1 MQLRGYQSRA
11 SAFLAPRKLA
21 LCVCPAGGGKTLI
34 GADALDRASIPGD
47 VIGWACNTREQVEQ
61 GRKALA
67 SAGITP
73 AWVKCVAGIKAEDVQ
88 GLDFLVIDEAHHV
101 ATAVTWQAVFSAC
114 KGAIFALTATPPDD
128 LDVRMFWDG
137 IFGDNVITIPRD
149 EVQAGG
155 HLAKGRV
162 RMIDIDGKDQFRDE
176 IDRSVVVHLFE
187 YFSNWGN
194 LKNILRPFVQ
204 AKEFFTT
211 SALDALALAEKKY
224 FQKFEIETNRHK
236 WLATKKLVIGN
247 AERNAAAVAVCN
259 AEVSAGNTGLLLV
272 ESIEQGHAFA
282 AQIPGSV
289 MAYSRMGIKARRAC
303 IEGARDGSIKCMIA
317 TSLADEGLDIPRLS
331 FLVSTSCGKSS
342 RLAEQR
348 TGRVLRAFGGK
359 GEGRIYDWVDNGTPM
374 GRRNSLT
381 RRKVYKELGYEIET
395 MSKQDFTNQFL
406 F

>member
-1 MQLRGYQSRA
+1 LKLRPYQSRA

-34 GADALDRASIPGD
+34 AADALDRASIPGD

-61 GRKALA
+61 GKKALA

-88 GLDFLVIDEAHHV
+88 SLDFLVIDEAHHV

-114 KGAIFALTATPPDD
+114 KGTIFALTATPPDD

-162 RMIDIDGKDQFRDE
+162 TMIDIEDVNQYRDE
-176 IDRSVVVHLFE
+176 IDRTVVAHLFE

-194 LKNILRPFVQ
+194 LKNILRPFLE
-204 AKEFFTT
+204 AKEFFTQ
-211 SALDALALAEKKY
+211 SAIDALSLAEKKY
-224 FQKFEIETNRHK
+224 FQKFEIETNRAK

-247 AERNAAAVAVCN
+247 EARNDAAATVCN
-259 AEVSAGNTGLLLV
+259 IEVGRGKTGLLLV
-272 ESIEQGHAFA
+272 ESIEQGKAFA
-282 AQIPGSV
+282 EQIPGSV
-289 MAYSRMGIKARRAC
+289 LAYSRMGKKARAAC

-331 FLVSTSCGKSS
+331 FVVLTSCGKSS

-348 TGRVLRAFGGK
+348 TGRVLRQFEGK
-359 GEGRIYDWVDNGTPM
+359 AMGHIYDFTDNGTPM
-374 GRRNSLT
+374 GRRNSVE
-381 RRKVYKELGYEIET
+381 RRKSYKRLGYEIET
-395 MSKQDFTNQFL
+395 TNHLIFQ
-406 F
+406 